1 MTTPNELY
9 KMEPERVTND
19 ISYLV
24 GCYYNHV
31 KEVGEEWA
39 EYETPFLAERIEV
52 RYLKDYD
59 FDGRRVWKLATVW
72 FDGEP
77 VMITQNAGREGDDH
91 SARFITDGKLFM
103 KMCHYIKTQI
113 PLTPIPKTAGPSVV
127 DPGEDIQ
134 DLTEFYGNSLDGP
147 FERYRY

>member
-19 ISYLV
+19 IGYLS

-31 KEVGEEWA
+31 REVGEEVSWFA
-39 EYETPFLAERIEV
+39 PFEAERIEV
-52 RYLKDYD
+52 RYLKDFD

-72 FDGEP
+72 FEGEP

-91 SARFITDGKLFM
+91 SNRYITDGKLFM
-103 KMCHYIKTQI
+103 KMCRYIKTLI
-113 PLTPIPKTAGPSVV
+113 PITSSCEPEAV
-127 DPGEDIQ
+127 DPNDDIEG
-134 DLTEFYGNSLDGP
+134 LTVFYGNELGGS
-147 FERYRY
+147 FERYRSC